1 MANQPGSEMP
11 AADDES
17 IPGSMAD
24 IAERCQR
31 LVTESLT
38 RKAAAGASA
47 DPFNIGN
54 AFLEMTARMM
64 SDPAKMVQ
72 AQMSLWQDYLGLWQ
86 STAGR
91 MLGQETAPAA
101 TPEAGDRRFRDKD
114 WDENAVFDFIKQSY
128 LLTARWIQ
136 ATVEDVHGLDDET
149 ARKVEFFTRQFVN
162 ALSPSNFVMTNP
174 EVLRATIESR
184 GENLVRGLGNMLEDL
199 ERGDGRLAIKMTD
212 LDAFQVGGNIAV
224 TPGKVVFRTDLMELI
239 QYDPATPKVR
249 RRPLLIMPP
258 WINKFYI
265 LDLRPENS
273 LIKWAVDQGHT
284 VFVVSWVNPD
294 EALAEKT
301 FDDYMVEGPLAAFD
315 AIEKATGEA
324 RINAVGYCVGGTL
337 LACTLAYMAA
347 RGDERIVSATFLAA
361 MVDFAEAGELAV
373 FIDEVQ
379 VARLEE
385 RMKERGYLEGR
396 EMAASFNMM
405 RDNDL
410 IWSFVVNNYLLGKDP
425 FPFDLLYWNA
435 DTTRIPAAMHGF
447 YLRKMYMENKLVTPG
462 GISLAGVPIDL
473 GKIKTPAYVL
483 SARDDHIVPWKST
496 FAHTRLYSGPVRF
509 MLAASG
515 HIAGIVNPPAA
526 DKYCHWINAK
536 MPKNPDAWLEG
547 ATRHEGSWWPDWG
560 RWLTKHAGQK
570 TVAARVPGDGGL
582 TVIGDAPGEYV
593 QVRDDTG

>member
-11 AADDES
+11 ASDDES

-38 RKAAAGASA
+38 RKAAAGASS

-54 AFLEMTARMM
+54 AFLEMTAKMM
-64 SDPAKMVQ
+64 SDPTKMVQ
-72 AQMSLWQDYLGLWQ
+72 AQISLWQDYLGLWQ
-86 STAGR
+86 SAAGR

-101 TPEAGDRRFRDKD
+101 TPEARDRRFRDKD
-114 WDENAVFDFIKQSY
+114 WDENALFDFIKQSY
-128 LLTARWIQ
+128 LLTSRWIQ
-136 ATVEDVHGLDDET
+136 ATVQDVHGLDDET
-149 ARKVEFFTRQFVN
+149 ARKVEFFTGQFVN

-174 EVLRATIESR
+174 EVLRTTIESR
-184 GENLVRGLGNMLEDL
+184 GENLVRGLSNVLEDL
-199 ERGDGRLAIKMTD
+199 ERGNGRLAIKMTD
-212 LDAFQVGGNIAV
+212 LDAFRVGGNIAV

-239 QYDPATPKVR
+239 QYDPATPKVH
-249 RRPLLIMPP
+249 RRPLLIVPP

-301 FDDYMVEGPLAAFD
+301 FDDYMVEGPLAALD
-315 AIEKATGEA
+315 AIEKAAGEA
-324 RINAVGYCVGGTL
+324 QINAVGYCVGGTL

-347 RGDERIVSATFLAA
+347 GGDERIVSATFLAT

-447 YLRKMYMENKLVTPG
+447 YLRKMYLENKLVTPG

-483 SARDDHIVPWKST
+483 STQDDHIVPWKST
-496 FAHTRLYSGPVRF
+496 YAHTRLYAGPVRF

-515 HIAGIVNPPAA
+515 HIAGIINPPAA

-536 MPKNPDAWLEG
+536 KSKNPDTWLKG
-547 ATRHEGSWWPDWG
+547 ATRHEGSWWPDWSK
-560 RWLTKHAGQK
+560 WLTKHAGQK

-582 TVIGDAPGEYV
+582 TVIAAAPGVYV
-593 QVRDDTG
+593 QARSDTD

>member
-1 MANQPGSEMP
+1 MP
-11 AADDES
+11 APDDES
-17 IPGSMAD
+17 GPGSTAD

-31 LVTESLT
+31 LVTEFLT
-38 RKAAAGASA
+38 RKAAGSASF

-86 STAGR
+86 STAGS
-91 MLGQETAPAA
+91 MLGHETAPAA
-101 TPEAGDRRFRDKD
+101 TPEARDRRFRDKD
-114 WDENAVFDFIKQSY
+114 WDENALFDFIKQSY

-136 ATVEDVHGLDDET
+136 ATVQDVHGLDDET
-149 ARKVEFFTRQFVN
+149 KRKVEFFTRQFVN

-184 GENLVRGLGNMLEDL
+184 GENLVRGLANMLEDL
-199 ERGDGRLAIKMTD
+199 ERGNGRLAIKMTD
-212 LDAFQVGGNIAV
+212 LDAFRVGGNIAV
-224 TPGKVVFRTDLMELI
+224 TPGKVVFRNDLMELI

-249 RRPLLIMPP
+249 RRPLLIVPP

-294 EALAEKT
+294 ESLAEKT
-301 FDDYMVEGPLAAFD
+301 FDDYMVEGPLAALD

-324 RINAVGYCVGGTL
+324 KINAVGYCVGGTL

-347 RGDERIVSATFLAA
+347 RGDGRIASATFLAA

-410 IWSFVVNNYLLGKDP
+410 IWSFVVNNYL
-425 FPFDLLYWNA
+425 
-435 DTTRIPAAMHGF
+435 
-447 YLRKMYMENKLVTPG
+447 
-462 GISLAGVPIDL
+462 
-473 GKIKTPAYVL
+473 
-483 SARDDHIVPWKST
+483 
-496 FAHTRLYSGPVRF
+496 
-509 MLAASG
+509 
-515 HIAGIVNPPAA
+515 
-526 DKYCHWINAK
+526 
-536 MPKNPDAWLEG
+536 
-547 ATRHEGSWWPDWG
+547 
-560 RWLTKHAGQK
+560 
-570 TVAARVPGDGGL
+570 
-582 TVIGDAPGEYV
+582 
-593 QVRDDTG
+593 

>member
-11 AADDES
+11 APDPEFAPD
-17 IPGSMAD
+17 SMAD
-24 IAERCQR
+24 IAARCQR
-31 LVTESLT
+31 LVTDFLA
-38 RKAAAGASA
+38 RQGAAGGSV

-64 SDPAKMVQ
+64 SDPATMVQ

-86 STAGR
+86 STASR

-101 TPEAGDRRFRDKD
+101 TPEARDRRFRDKD
-114 WDENAVFDFIKQSY
+114 WDENELFNFIKQSY

-136 ATVEDVHGLDDET
+136 STVQDVHGLDDET
-149 ARKVEFFTRQFVN
+149 ERKVEFFTRQFVN
-162 ALSPSNFVMTNP
+162 ALSPSNFIMTNP
-174 EVLRATIESR
+174 EVLRATLESR
-184 GENLVRGLGNMLEDL
+184 GENLVRGLSNMLDDL
-199 ERGDGRLAIKMTD
+199 ERGKGRLNIRMTD
-212 LDAFQVGGNIAV
+212 LDAFQVGGNIAT
-224 TPGKVVFRTDLMELI
+224 TPGKVVFRNDLMELI

-294 EALAEKT
+294 ETLAAKT
-301 FDDYMVEGPLAAFD
+301 FEDYMVEGPLAALE

-324 RINAVGYCVGGTL
+324 RINAVGYCIGGTL
-337 LACTLAYMAA
+337 LACTLAAMAA
-347 RGDERIVSATFLAA
+347 RGDERIASATFFAA
-361 MVDFAEAGELAV
+361 MVDFEEAGELAV
-373 FIDEVQ
+373 FIDEEQ
-379 VARLEE
+379 VSGLEN
-385 RMKERGYLEGR
+385 RMKKRGYLEGG
-396 EMAASFNMM
+396 EMAATFNMM

-435 DTTRIPAAMHGF
+435 DTTRMPAAMHAF
-447 YLRKMYMENKLVTPG
+447 YLRTMYLENKLVTPG
-462 GISLAGVPIDL
+462 GVSLAGVPIDL
-473 GKIKTPAYVL
+473 GKIKTPTYIL
-483 SARDDHIVPWKST
+483 SSRDDHIAPWKST
-496 FAHTRLYSGPVRF
+496 YAPTRLYSGPVRF
-509 MLAASG
+509 VLSASG

-526 DKYCHWINAK
+526 NKYCHWTNAK
-536 MPKNPDAWLEG
+536 KPKDPEAWLKG
-547 ATRHEGSWWPDWG
+547 ATRHEGSWWPDWQ
-560 RWLTKHAGQK
+560 RWLARHAGQK

-582 TVIGDAPGEYV
+582 TVLGDAPGEYV
-593 QVRDDTG
+593 KVRADTD